1 MQFGIIPKQSPVQLK
16 SKHGIS
22 SPLFYYY
29 RGRAYADYAS
39 RGLISRNGD
48 TKWGLIYCR
57 KAMVDLEAA
66 YAGYSKLEWIG
77 NAEKVESD
85 LRILQTMY
93 ERFISGQP
101 IIGTNV

>member
-1 MQFGIIPKQSPVQLK
+1 
-16 SKHGIS
+16 
-22 SPLFYYY
+22 
-29 RGRAYADYAS
+29 
-39 RGLISRNGD
+39 
-48 TKWGLIYCR
+48 
-57 KAMVDLEAA
+57 MVDLEAA